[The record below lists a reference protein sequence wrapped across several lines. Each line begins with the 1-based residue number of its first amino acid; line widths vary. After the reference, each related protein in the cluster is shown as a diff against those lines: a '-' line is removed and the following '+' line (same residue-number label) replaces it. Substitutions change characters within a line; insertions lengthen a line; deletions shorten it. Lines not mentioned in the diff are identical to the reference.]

1 MSKSDL
7 DPLMDDPTQPPP
19 GPDAPQPELPP
30 PDAPRPDPSDAGPPD
45 SSGPEGFPPSP
56 HFALV
61 AAIFEGGLAV
71 IAVGLGWLLDI
82 DPMATLRFAWEHVGW
97 ALAATLPPLGLLG
110 LCLICPWRPFR
121 RLSRVVDE
129 FMLPLL
135 ARCSL
140 AELAVISTLAG
151 LGEEM
156 LFRGIV
162 QAGMARWVE
171 KLSFPAAWPQPTVE
185 AVAVAAGLAAAAVL
199 FGLAHRITNLYA
211 VLAGLI
217 GLYLGCLWLW
227 TGNLL
232 VPIAVHALYDFLAL
246 VYLVKIRGGESDRY
260 HARQLD

>member
-1 MSKSDL
+1 
-7 DPLMDDPTQPPP
+7 MDDPTQPPP
-19 GPDAPQPELPP
+19 DPEPPRPDLPP
-30 PDAPRPDPSDAGPPD
+30 PDLPDGGPSD
-45 SSGPEGFPPSP
+45 STGPEDLPPSP

-82 DPMATLRFAWEHVGW
+82 DPMATLSFAWEHVGW
-97 ALAATLPPLGLLG
+97 ALVATLPPMGLLG
-110 LCLICPWRPFR
+110 LCLMCPWRPFR

-135 ARCSL
+135 AQCSL

-162 QAGMARWVE
+162 QEGISRWVE
-171 KLSFPAAWPQPTVE
+171 NIPFPAAWPAATVE
-185 AVAVAAGLAAAAVL
+185 VIGVAAGLAAAAVL

-246 VYLVKIRGGESDRY
+246 VYLVKIRGRESDRQ

>member
-1 MSKSDL
+1 
-7 DPLMDDPTQPPP
+7 MDEPTQHP
-19 GPDAPQPELPP
+19 PELPP
-30 PDAPRPDPSDAGPPD
+30 PDTPRPDLSNTEPPD
-45 SSGPEGFPPSP
+45 SGGPEHFPPSP

-71 IAVGLGWLLDI
+71 IAVGLGWLLDV

-97 ALAATLPPLGLLG
+97 ALAATLPPLGLLWV
-110 LCLICPWRPFR
+110 CLICPWRPFR

-129 FMLPLL
+129 FMLPLV

-162 QAGMARWVE
+162 QAGIARWVE
-171 KLSFPAAWPQPTVE
+171 KVSFPAAWSPPTVE
-185 AVAVAAGLAAAAVL
+185 AIGVTAGLAAAAVL

-246 VYLVKIRGGESDRY
+246 VYLVKVRRGESDRH
-260 HARQLD
+260 HARRLD

>member
-1 MSKSDL
+1 
-7 DPLMDDPTQPPP
+7 MDDPTQPPP
-19 GPDAPQPELPP
+19 DPNPPRPDLPP
-30 PDAPRPDPSDAGPPD
+30 PDTPPPDTPDAGPSDVEPPD
-45 SSGPEGFPPSP
+45 SSGPEDFPPSP
-56 HFALV
+56 HFPLV

-71 IAVGLGWLLDI
+71 IAVGLGWLLGI
-82 DPMATLRFAWEHVGW
+82 DPMATLSFAWAHVGW
-97 ALAATLPPLGLLG
+97 VLAATLPPLGLLW

-121 RLSRVVDE
+121 RLSQVVDE

-135 ARCSL
+135 ARCSV

-162 QAGMARWVE
+162 QAGISRWVE
-171 KLSFPAAWPQPTVE
+171 SIPFPAAWPQPTVE
-185 AVAVAAGLAAAAVL
+185 AIAVATGLAAAAVL

-217 GLYLGCLWLW
+217 GLYHGCLWLW

-246 VYLVKIRGGESDRY
+246 VYLVKIRSGKSDRH